1 MGSEPEVDI
10 RDSLQTGDV
19 SKKKNKV
26 EPSLEEAL
34 GETMYKE
41 AVRSLKKWSD
51 LRPKT
56 KGPVRWRD
64 QRQMPRHGLK

>member
-10 RDSLQTGDV
+10 RDSPDRGRAD
-19 SKKKNKV
+19 K
-26 EPSLEEAL
+26 EEEGRFEEAL